1 MFLYLDCVPSPS
13 ESMWFLVRRDCIR
26 DGLDLR
32 SLRGLD
38 RGKLPNRAL
47 PVASLQRLP
56 MAFSVQ
62 FAVTPDRTGAVR
74 VVLPLLSSRGQ
85 EAEHEAQTAVDLD
98 STNFRSTVLS
108 TAGNGPTYRPYG
120 QASKERT
127 NRPDLDLGASP

>member
-13 ESMWFLVRRDCIR
+13 QSKWFLVRRDCIR
-26 DGLDLR
+26 DGLDPR

-62 FAVTPDRTGAVR
+62 FAVPPDRTGAVR
-74 VVLPLLSSRGQ
+74 VVLPLLSSREQ

-98 STNFRSTVLS
+98 STNFRSTILS
-108 TAGNGPTYRPYG
+108 TAGNGPTYRP
-120 QASKERT
+120 
-127 NRPDLDLGASP
+127 